1 MKRKTFWARIHS
13 IKHQRDAATGH
24 GAHKAQSLVELAITL
39 PLLLM
44 MLAGLVEFG
53 FMLNY
58 YLSLNDATRETARF
72 FSNFDPFTETS
83 PGVLADDLSSTG
95 VYVTAAG
102 FLLQNLEPIDAQD
115 TSKKIKLD
123 PTTDDIVI
131 SVFSVSGNT
140 VKRFPTSG
148 DYHWFGNH
156 SSRWTTTEVSNRLIS
171 GSPNT
176 GMILIEVF
184 YDYHQILGLP
194 WLTAFIPDPVTLY
207 AYTMMPMSAAE
218 PTPTPIP

>member
-1 MKRKTFWARIHS
+1 MRLENFTSRLQSIKLIKRKKEGS
-13 IKHQRDAATGH
+13 
-24 GAHKAQSLVELAITL
+24 HKAQSLVELAITL

-44 MLAGLVEFG
+44 MLSGLVEFG

-58 YLSLNDATRETARF
+58 YLSLNDVTRETARF
-72 FSNFDPFTETS
+72 FSNFDPFNADGT
-83 PGVLADDLSSTG
+83 DDLSTDG
-95 VYVTAAG
+95 LYVTAAG
-102 FLLQNLEPIDAQD
+102 FLLQSLEPIDAND
-115 TSKKIKLD
+115 TSRKIKLD

-131 SVFSVSGNT
+131 SVFSISGDI

-148 DYHWFGNH
+148 DYHWFGNDG
-156 SSRWTTTEVSNRLIS
+156 SRFDTAEVSNRLVS

-176 GMILIEVF
+176 GILLVEVF
-184 YDYHQILGLP
+184 YDYHQVLGLP

-207 AYTMMPMSAAE
+207 AYTMMPLAAAE